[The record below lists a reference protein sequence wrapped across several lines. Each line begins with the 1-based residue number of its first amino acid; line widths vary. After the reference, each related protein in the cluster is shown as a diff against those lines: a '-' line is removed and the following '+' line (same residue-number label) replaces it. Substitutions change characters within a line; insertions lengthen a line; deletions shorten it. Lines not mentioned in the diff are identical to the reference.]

1 MGKWLAVQMW
11 GPEFGSLGP
20 MFFTHFSKNKSRKR
34 CSVTLI
40 LGLEGSGIGGSLKL
54 VGQSVQGQST
64 DEIWL

>member
-1 MGKWLAVQMW
+1 
-11 GPEFGSLGP
+11 